1 MADMV
6 GGGVGGMTGALQG
19 TVTNVVSKGQNYLD
33 RFFPPEK
40 RQDLYAKIS
49 KFATEKPMIA
59 VCSLSNYLPN
69 SEHHTD
75 KATSSLSSS
84 PKSP

>member
-6 GGGVGGMTGALQG
+6 GGGLGGMTGALQG
-19 TVTNVVSKGQNYLD
+19 TVTNIVGKGQNYLD

-49 KFATEKPMIA
+49 KFATEKPMLA
-59 VCSLSNYLPN
+59 VSLP
-69 SEHHTD
+69 
-75 KATSSLSSS
+75 SLHNEYFQ
-84 PKSP
+84 PKFQADFDT